1 MSAKASPAVTVA
13 KSLNGHSNGDG
24 IVTLSTGIRGR
35 FKSVPA
41 MTIEAAQAMIKDP
54 PVPLQAIEGRDHPV
68 ENPVDPDYIKARMEA
83 NRERGE
89 AAIDVMVLFGLEL
102 VDGLPDDDT
111 WLKQLKF
118 LEKRGHLDLSSY
130 DLKDEVEREFV
141 YKRFIA
147 TGSDDLVAIG
157 QMSGL
162 KDKDVQAA
170 REAFQGGAVGSTD

>member
-1 MSAKASPAVTVA
+1 MSAKQSPAIEVA
-13 KSLNGHSNGDG
+13 KSLNGHSSGDG
-24 IVTLSTGIRGR
+24 VVILSTGIRGR

-54 PVPLQAIEGRDHPV
+54 PVPLQVIEGRDHPV
-68 ENPVDPDYIKARMEA
+68 ENPVDPDYIKARLEA

-102 VDGLPDDDT
+102 VDGLPPEDT
-111 WLKQLKF
+111 WLKKLKF
-118 LEKRGHLDLSSY
+118 LEKRGRLDLSPY
-130 DLKDEVEREFV
+130 DLEDEIEREFV

-170 REAFQGGAVGSTD
+170 REAFQGGAVGSSD